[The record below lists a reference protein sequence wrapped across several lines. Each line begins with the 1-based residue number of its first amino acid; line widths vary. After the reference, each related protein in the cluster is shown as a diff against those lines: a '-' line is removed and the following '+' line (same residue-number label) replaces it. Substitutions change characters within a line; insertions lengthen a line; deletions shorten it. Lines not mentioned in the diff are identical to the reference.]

1 MAESTDEGWQSG
13 QRISVRGQL
22 WTIVERARF
31 ADCEA
36 LRLTSAHVSDSSA
49 SRTILLPFDRPRRL
63 PSSATTEVMRP
74 RRWLGVLR
82 EAALD
87 ARPFGSLSA
96 AASSTIDFL
105 PYQLE
110 PALAM
115 FRDGCTRIM
124 IADAVGLGK
133 TIQAG
138 LILGELAAARES
150 FRALVI
156 TPAGLRE
163 QWAGELAGRFSITA
177 SVATSPWLARVVNE
191 LPADVNPWALPGVYV
206 ASFDLIKR
214 PEVLRPLEEI
224 DWDLVVVDEAHAAT
238 PGSARRAAVHAVASR
253 ARRVVLLTATP
264 HGGDTEQ
271 FRALCRIGHSDQCA
285 QPLMIFC
292 RSRADVGAST
302 RRRTVLLP
310 VRPSEAERRMH
321 RLLERYTSR
330 VCAESRARGDMEARL
345 AAIVLRKRALSSAA
359 SLAVSCRRRL
369 ALLTTM
375 PAVSPDHQLPLPLA
389 DEEAVD
395 DDAPDSTLGV
405 PGLADAVRERR
416 WLESIIEAAEDAARS
431 ESKVALLARLLRRMN
446 EPAIVF
452 TEYRDTLERI
462 RSSLGPSHPHVSAL
476 HGGMTAKD
484 RWLAHRE
491 FNAGGS
497 LLLATDAAS
506 EGLNLHSRCRTVI
519 HFELPWSPSRIEQR
533 TGRVDRIGQSRAV
546 HEIMLVANDTAERL
560 VLAPLARRAARARI
574 SWSGDSGLL
583 DVLAESRVAAAV
595 MEGEILGPPAAAV
608 NLDDCIRPDSKLRAD
623 ASFEASRLA
632 ELRTWR
638 GRARHHR
645 AGAAIAATVLR
656 ARHRTLFPG
665 VVGIYTLSL
674 VSRDGSVPHSELI
687 VFHERGSVIAPPR
700 TAAELREFVRLF
712 NARSASVEQAILA
725 RVDGRIQEVSDRC
738 ARASMALA
746 AREQA
751 IATPRLSAARQL
763 VQGGLFDQRALRA
776 GAARARTAATLLEE
790 TELHVDTLMSHSH
803 LTPALRLTAIL
814 VSADRARA

>member
-1 MAESTDEGWQSG
+1 VAESTDEGWQSG
-13 QRISVRGQL
+13 QGISVRGQL

-36 LRLTSAHVSDSSA
+36 LRLSGAPMSDSSA
-49 SRTILLPFDRPRRL
+49 SRTILLPFDRPRLL
-63 PSSATTEVMRP
+63 PSSSSTEVMRP

-82 EAALD
+82 QAALD
-87 ARPFGSLSA
+87 ARPFGGLSA
-96 AASSTIDFL
+96 AASSTIDLL

-115 FRDGCTRIM
+115 LGNGCARIM

-150 FRALVI
+150 FRALVV

-163 QWAGELAGRFSITA
+163 QWAGELAERFGITA
-177 SVATSPWLARVVNE
+177 SIATSPWLARVVNE
-191 LPADVNPWALPGVYV
+191 LPADVNPWALPGVYIS
-206 ASFDLIKR
+206 SFDLIKR

-224 DWDLVVVDEAHAAT
+224 DWDVVVVDEAHAAT
-238 PGSARRAAVHAVASR
+238 LGSARRAAVHAVALR

-271 FRALCRIGHSDQCA
+271 FRALCRIGHSNQCT
-285 QPLMIFC
+285 QPLMVFC
-292 RSRADVGAST
+292 RSRSDVGAST

-345 AAIVLRKRALSSAA
+345 AAIVLKKRALSSAA

-375 PAVSPDHQLPLPLA
+375 PVASSEHQLPLPLG
-389 DEEAVD
+389 DEELED
-395 DDAPDSTLGV
+395 EAPGSILGA
-405 PGLADAVRERR
+405 PGLADAARERR
-416 WLESIIEAAEDAARS
+416 WLESLIEAAAHAARS
-431 ESKVALLARLLRRMN
+431 ESKVRLLARLLRRMK

-462 RSSLGPSHPHVSAL
+462 RNALGASHPQVSAL

-484 RWLAHRE
+484 RLLAHQE
-491 FNAGGS
+491 FNVGGS

-506 EGLNLHSRCRTVI
+506 EGLNLHRRCRTVI

-546 HEIMLVANDTAERL
+546 HEIMLVAHDTAERL
-560 VLAPLARRAARARI
+560 VLAPLARRAARARL
-574 SWSGDSGLL
+574 SSSGGSGLL
-583 DVLAESRVAAAV
+583 DALAESRVAAAV
-595 MEGEILGPPAAAV
+595 MEGEPLEPPAATV
-608 NLDDCIRPDSKLRAD
+608 NVDCARPGSELRAE

-638 GRARHHR
+638 SRARHHR
-645 AGAAIAATVLR
+645 TRAAIAATVLR
-656 ARHRTLFPG
+656 ARRGMLSPG

-674 VSRDGSVPHSELI
+674 ASRDGSVPHSELI
-687 VFHERGSVIAPPR
+687 VFHERGSVIASPR
-700 TAAELREFVRLF
+700 TPAELRELVRSF
-712 NARSASVEQAILA
+712 NTRAASVEQAILE
-725 RVDGRIQEVSDRC
+725 RTHGRIKEVMDRC
-738 ARASMALA
+738 ATASVALA
-746 AREQA
+746 ERERA

-763 VQGGLFDQRALRA
+763 VQGGLFDQRARRA

-790 TELHVDTLMSHSH
+790 TEQHVDALMSQSH

-814 VSADRARA
+814 VLADRAHA